1 MAQPLTR
8 ANTSK
13 QTVTKTISGDATQVQ
28 PLSMMPPGGGNPF
41 NIPNRIF
48 LVPNRGLYHKEAPIS
63 SVTPEGLWPWAVVH
77 MLLSRFVP
85 ASLEAWHSESVLL
98 PSMHTTLE
106 ELFDRRNLWSRAA
119 ATMLPLEPLKPIRAL
134 KKRMPPP
141 TSIKGAHN
149 MLQHRMIMPTRCCL
163 QALPLM
169 AQASHIYCIFIHPTL
184 TIGQVDELINRKLKN
199 QNGRVMPVGYR

>member
-63 SVTPEGLWPWAVVH
+63 SVTPEGLWPWAVVQ

-134 KKRMPPP
+134 KKKNATSNLYQRGPQYAATPHDNAHTVPPASVTP
-141 TSIKGAHN
+141 YGTSF
-149 MLQHRMIMPTRCCL
+149 
-163 QALPLM
+163 
-169 AQASHIYCIFIHPTL
+169 SHILHLHSPDAYY
-184 TIGQVDELINRKLKN
+184 GSGGWVDK
-199 QNGRVMPVGYR
+199 